1 MPADS
6 NDTEAADQP
15 ETSTA
20 VASDTLAAALARHR
34 LELPPEQVERLDQYC
49 RLVWDWNE
57 KLNLTRHTDYEK
69 FVSRDLADTLA
80 LSPFLKTGEE
90 VLDVGS
96 GGGVPGLVLAI
107 VRPDLQVSLSDSV
120 GKKVTALRDMVEKLG
135 MEVPVYPI
143 RGEELLEDT
152 RFDAVIMRAVGP
164 LDRLLTWFRPR
175 WESMRRLL
183 VIKGPKWNE
192 ELNEAKRRGLARDL
206 DVKVAAEY
214 PMAGTESQSVVLK
227 IWPKSRPER

>member
-1 MPADS
+1 
-6 NDTEAADQP
+6 
-15 ETSTA
+15 
-20 VASDTLAAALARHR
+20 
-34 LELPPEQVERLDQYC
+34 
-49 RLVWDWNE
+49 
-57 KLNLTRHTDYEK
+57 
-69 FVSRDLADTLA
+69 
-80 LSPFLKTGEE
+80 
-90 VLDVGS
+90 
-96 GGGVPGLVLAI
+96 VLAI

-120 GKKVTALRDMVEKLG
+120 GKKVTALRDMIEKLG
-135 MEVPVYPI
+135 MEVTVYPI

-152 RFDAVIMRAVGP
+152 RFDAVVMRAVGP

-206 DVKVAAEY
+206 EVKVAAEY
-214 PMAGTESQSVVLK
+214 PLAGTESKSVVLK

>member
-1 MPADS
+1 MTTNEPDELPQAAAPA
-6 NDTEAADQP
+6 N
-15 ETSTA
+15 
-20 VASDTLAAALARHR
+20 DTLAAALARHQI
-34 LELPPEQVERLDQYC
+34 ELPAEQVARLDQYC
-49 RLVWDWNE
+49 RLVWEWNE

-80 LSPFLKTGEE
+80 LLPFLKSGEE

-120 GKKVTALRDMVEKLG
+120 GKKVTALRDITEKLG
-135 MEVPVYPI
+135 MEVTVYPI

-206 DVKVAAEY
+206 EVKVAAEY
-214 PMAGTESQSVVLK
+214 PLAGTESKSVVLK
-227 IWPKSRPER
+227 IWPKHRPER